1 MKKEKVNVYHK
12 SSVEVT
18 LANRPRYNAFQTGHG
33 VFESKRNP
41 KRAKRRAAERR
52 QIRDAF

>member
-18 LANRPRYNAFQTGHG
+18 LANRPRFNAFQTGHG

-41 KRAKRRAAERR
+41 KRAKRRAAELR